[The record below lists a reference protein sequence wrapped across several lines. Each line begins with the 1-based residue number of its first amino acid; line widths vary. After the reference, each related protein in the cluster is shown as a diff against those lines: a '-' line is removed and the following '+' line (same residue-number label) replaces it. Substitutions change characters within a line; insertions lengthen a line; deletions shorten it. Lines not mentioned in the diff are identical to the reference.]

1 MCSSVKMII
10 TVWMEGVVGFKEKVV
25 LLLMPDHSGSQEEL
39 GQLELAVLLDLS
51 AHHHPLREV
60 PRKVTK
66 SVFKRNPL

>member
-1 MCSSVKMII
+1 MI
-10 TVWMEGVVGFKEKVV
+10 TVWMKGVVGFKKKVV

-51 AHHHPLREV
+51 AHHHPLRKV

-66 SVFKRNPL
+66 SAFKRNPL